1 MPQSL
6 SNLLVHTVFST
17 AGRRPFL
24 ADRALREETHH
35 YLGGVA
41 NVKGAQ
47 SLGVGGVEDHV
58 HMLIVLPR
66 TLSIADLI
74 RDLKRGSS
82 LWIKDRDPAVA
93 DFAWQSGYG
102 AFSVGQTETDIVLE
116 YIRHQE
122 DHHRVQTFQEEYR
135 AFLNKYGIKYDE
147 RYVWD

>member
-1 MPQSL
+1 M
-6 SNLLVHTVFST
+6 
-17 AGRRPFL
+17 